1 MFENFVNFF
10 SRPKAGDIAKDR
22 LQVLL
27 KIDRQN
33 TAAISEEMM
42 ENLKEDLM
50 AVIQKYMDIELD
62 DFNVKMERTRDESG
76 RVTSALVAN
85 IPINK
90 IK

>member
-1 MFENFVNFF
+1 MFENFMNFF

-62 DFNVKMERTRDESG
+62 DFNVKMERTRDENG

>member
-1 MFENFVNFF
+1 MFENFMNFF

-62 DFNVKMERTRDESG
+62 DFNVKMERTRDENG
-76 RVTSALVAN
+76 RVISALVAN

>member
-1 MFENFVNFF
+1 MNFF

-42 ENLKEDLM
+42 ENLKEDLI

-62 DFNVKMERTRDESG
+62 DFNVKMERTRDENG
-76 RVTSALVAN
+76 RVISALVAN

>member
-62 DFNVKMERTRDESG
+62 DFNVKMERTRDENG

>member
-1 MFENFVNFF
+1 MFENFMNFF

-42 ENLKEDLM
+42 ENLKEDLIT
-50 AVIQKYMDIELD
+50 VIQKYMDIELD
-62 DFNVKMERTRDESG
+62 DFNVKMERTRDENG
-76 RVTSALVAN
+76 RVISALVAN

>member
-1 MFENFVNFF
+1 MFENFMNFF

-50 AVIQKYMDIELD
+50 NVIQKYMDIELD
-62 DFNVKMERTRDESG
+62 DFNVKMERTRDENG
-76 RVTSALVAN
+76 RVVSALVAN

>member
-1 MFENFVNFF
+1 MFENFMNLF

-62 DFNVKMERTRDESG
+62 DFNVKMERTRDENG